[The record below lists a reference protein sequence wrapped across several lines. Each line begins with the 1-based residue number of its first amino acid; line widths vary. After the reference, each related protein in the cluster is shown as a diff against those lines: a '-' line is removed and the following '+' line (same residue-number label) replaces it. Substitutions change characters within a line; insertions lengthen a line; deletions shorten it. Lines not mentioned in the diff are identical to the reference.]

1 MSQSESIDL
10 LSAALVEFQRSAPDI
25 KKNAVNPHFKNRYAD
40 LSSII
45 DAVRAPLTDAGLA
58 VVQLPDG
65 DDLITRLVHKSGQWI
80 SSRTALKCSKPDAQ
94 GYGSALTYA
103 RRYAISAM
111 LNLAADDDDGEA
123 ASRAPRKPAAPAQA
137 LRKMVAADPAP
148 GRAISGPYPEE
159 TTRKRLGE
167 MFGNKFVGYVLD
179 WAISPD
185 RKKPTAVTEFTEA
198 HFASLEKNR
207 ATIEKYIEDQVF
219 SEENGPNAIDKS
231 ELWEGAAEV

>member
-1 MSQSESIDL
+1 MNQSESIEL
-10 LSAALVEFQRSAPDI
+10 LSAALVEFQRSSPDI
-25 KKNAVNPHFKNRYAD
+25 RKNAVNPHFKNRYAD
-40 LSSII
+40 LASII
-45 DAVRAPLTDAGLA
+45 DAVRGPLTDAGLA

-123 ASRAPRKPAAPAQA
+123 ASRATRKATAPAQA
-137 LRKMVAADPAP
+137 LRKMVAVDPAP
-148 GRAISGPYPEE
+148 GRSISGPYPET

-167 MFGNKFVGYVLD
+167 LFGDKFVGAVLE
-179 WAISPD
+179 WAISPE
-185 RKKPTAVTEFTEA
+185 RKKPTAVTGFTEA

-207 ATIEKYIEDQVF
+207 AVIEKFIENTTLA
-219 SEENGPNAIDKS
+219 EKNGPNAIA
-231 ELWEGAAEV
+231 EEGVWGDGGDL